1 MLGGMRASR
10 GKPERS
16 ADDGGADH
24 RELHFPVPRGRM
36 RSGFS
41 GPAKWPATDPR
52 VPSSQAAITR
62 RRLPSRV
69 RISSGSRSRCSISSS
84 SATTIVSSSRA
95 RTGTL
100 ELAAAARV
108 RAYHQNGLAQAA
120 IHQLGRP
127 ADWPSGDDHLVC
139 VMTSHL
145 RSDQTRSMTNKHVAS
160 NQQATKGWS
169 TYNVIAVSFDDDRNA
184 ETAMTLLKELDAQ
197 ERVVIEQAVVVVRR
211 NDGQVVEAD
220 RTEST
225 LMLGT
230 ASGGVIGLLIGIIG
244 GPLGMLIG
252 GAGGLYAGALFDI
265 HDAGEAESALAG
277 ISSSVRVGRTALLAV
292 VTEQSPDAID
302 TSMSGLGATV
312 LRRSVADVDAEVAA
326 AEKAQRKAR
335 LEARKE
341 LIRGRQQH
349 DKAAVRAK
357 IAELKDKLPRAQP
370 ERSMTPSDEMKDKA
384 ETAWAGYDAHLTKA
398 EDHLEAAARKAE
410 MEAAERDAQV
420 RGRISQAR
428 DHVSGQR

>member
-1 MLGGMRASR
+1 
-10 GKPERS
+10 
-16 ADDGGADH
+16 
-24 RELHFPVPRGRM
+24 
-36 RSGFS
+36 
-41 GPAKWPATDPR
+41 
-52 VPSSQAAITR
+52 
-62 RRLPSRV
+62 
-69 RISSGSRSRCSISSS
+69 
-84 SATTIVSSSRA
+84 
-95 RTGTL
+95 
-100 ELAAAARV
+100 
-108 RAYHQNGLAQAA
+108 
-120 IHQLGRP
+120 
-127 ADWPSGDDHLVC
+127 
-139 VMTSHL
+139 
-145 RSDQTRSMTNKHVAS
+145 MTNKHVAS
-160 NQQATKGWS
+160 NQQATEGWS

-184 ETAMTLLKELDAQ
+184 ETAMTLLKELDVQ
-197 ERVVIEQAVVVVRR
+197 ERIVIEQAVVVVRR

-244 GPLGMLIG
+244 GPLGVLIG

-302 TSMSGLGATV
+302 ASMSGLGGTV
-312 LRRSVADVDAEVAA
+312 LRRSVADVVAEVAA

-349 DKAAVRAK
+349 DKAAVSAK
-357 IAELKDKLPRAQP
+357 IAELKDKLPRTQP
-370 ERSMTPSDEMKDKA
+370 QRRDTTPSDKMKDQA
-384 ETAWAGYDAHLTKA
+384 ETARADYDAHLTKA
-398 EDHLEAAARKAE
+398 EDHLEAAARRAETSFEEHTAVPEARLEETEDYLEAAAHKAE

-420 RGRISQAR
+420 RERIAQAHE
-428 DHVSGQR
+428 HVSGQRQ